1 MILSVLF
8 GERSL
13 TKVAAFFHQG
23 RDAYAAAQRV
33 VREGRLPI
41 KSVVVIG
48 PGDRSPGRKLEPE
61 GQAIFATLLRS
72 HLILGAAGLVAG
84 LVFGGFLIVAGIEF
98 AAASPYCTMG
108 AATAFGLIGGLILGG
123 LVTLRPDHELLIN
136 RVKEGLRM
144 GRWVVVVHP
153 TNPDQETRALTMLQ
167 YAGGE
172 VIRTL

>member
-61 GQAIFATLLRS
+61 GQAIFAALLRS

-84 LVFGGFLIVAGIEF
+84 LVVGLVVGLIVGGLLIAAGIEI
-98 AAASPYCTMG
+98 AAASPGNTLG
-108 AATAFGLIGGLILGG
+108 ARRLSA
-123 LVTLRPDHELLIN
+123 
-136 RVKEGLRM
+136 
-144 GRWVVVVHP
+144 
-153 TNPDQETRALTMLQ
+153 
-167 YAGGE
+167 
-172 VIRTL
+172 